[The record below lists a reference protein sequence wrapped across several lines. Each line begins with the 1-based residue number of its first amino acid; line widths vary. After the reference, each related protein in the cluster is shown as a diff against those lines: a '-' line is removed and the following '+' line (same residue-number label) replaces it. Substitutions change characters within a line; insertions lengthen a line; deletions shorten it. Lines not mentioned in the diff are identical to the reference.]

1 MPVHGFPQE
10 LIDSIVDNLST
21 DKSSLL
27 KLLGTSPVF
36 AERCRSYIYRSV
48 LIRTLNGNLT
58 DNSRLLH
65 DLLVAYDTGRFVST
79 VGYKFESVAPR
90 EDSLVDEDG
99 RRLIRVRI
107 PAPPQPHHSPIPGKG
122 PALSALVPELALRLP
137 NVRVVSLEG
146 LDASPLVAADA
157 AVPSVISSPASL
169 KKLAV
174 YRSCW
179 AGTPTTRL
187 SRFIFACPHLT
198 SLELMHVG
206 LFDDA
211 ETASSSIPS
220 LGAVD
225 PLAGPSVIEL
235 TLTDRDHP
243 FFYLIPSGYLSLRK
257 SLRRLFVITDRNGYA
272 WPNPDWPAIKDTISY
287 FSDQLTVLF
296 ISPPFFLVDG
306 YTIDPIV
313 RAILNVPHLVLSFP
327 GVMATRMWLEA
338 IKRAAHRSQRLQKLD
353 IVMRFEGLEFE
364 MGLRP
369 LGHALNSLVT
379 ESMNVRYIVADP
391 TNPNDSGDTFLS
403 RPAYSGEAAQRFKL
417 RLKDVMGIGEP
428 EGVQFLSAD
437 RDYDKMYVE
446 FMEGGTLALEDD

>member
-1 MPVHGFPQE
+1 MPVHGLPQE

-27 KLLGTSPVF
+27 KLLH
-36 AERCRSYIYRSV
+36 CRSYIYRSV
-48 LIRTLNGNLT
+48 LIRTLNGHLT
-58 DNSRLLH
+58 DNSCLLH
-65 DLLVAYDTGRFVST
+65 DLLVAYDTGRFVCA
-79 VGYKFESVAPR
+79 VAYKFESVAPR
-90 EDSLVDEDG
+90 EDSPVDEDG

-107 PAPPQPHHSPIPGKG
+107 PAPPQPHHSRIPGEG
-122 PALSALVPELALRLP
+122 PALSALIPELALRLP
-137 NVRVVSLEG
+137 NVREVSLEG

-157 AVPSVISSPASL
+157 VVPSVISSPASL
-169 KKLAV
+169 TKLAV

-179 AGTPTTRL
+179 AGSTPATRL
-187 SRFIFACPHLT
+187 SRFISACPHLT

-225 PLAGPSVIEL
+225 PLAGPSVTEL

-287 FSDQLTVLF
+287 FGDQLTVLF

-338 IKRAAHRSQRLQKLD
+338 IKRATHRSQRLRKLD
-353 IVMRFEGLEFE
+353 VVMRLEGLEFE

-369 LGHALNSLVT
+369 LGNALNSLVT
-379 ESMNVRYIVADP
+379 ESMSLRYIVADP
-391 TNPNDSGDTFLS
+391 TTRATPFS
-403 RPAYSGEAAQRFKL
+403 AQRFKL
-417 RLKDVMGIGEP
+417 RLKDMMGIGEP

-437 RDYDKMYVE
+437 RDYDNMYVE
-446 FMEGGTLALEDD
+446 FMEGGTLAMEDD